1 MSEPLSNRIRDRSR
15 CARFRSSRRA
25 RPVAR
30 PVPEEAE
37 IDRRGKAPP
46 TSSVFPCRSGTT
58 NAEEEKAMK
67 DDLSEKV
74 TRPWVPFREFIG
86 NYTVPQK

>member
-1 MSEPLSNRIRDRSR
+1 
-15 CARFRSSRRA
+15 
-25 RPVAR
+25 
-30 PVPEEAE
+30 
-37 IDRRGKAPP
+37 
-46 TSSVFPCRSGTT
+46 
-58 NAEEEKAMK
+58 MK